1 MDALDVVLGPGRDL
15 LGRVDAT
22 LTAAGA
28 PAESPLWEL
37 LRRVGALPG
46 DALEFAAGLDPV
58 AMRRAAEDLRARAV
72 EFTDERS
79 AVDRVAADRP
89 WEGSSADAFSAV
101 WRSLADHIGDTVD
114 AGEPTLTGRL
124 AALAS
129 YVDGVAT
136 WAATLRDRLAMAVAD
151 TLTSAEAVVLKTAP
165 TDGTA
170 AASAAAAVGVKVLG
184 PLADAARTGRDLHDA
199 WTPNLAEL
207 AYRGAVGETGPR
219 GLQTTTRVDL

>member
-28 PAESPLWEL
+28 PAESRLWDL
-37 LRRVGALPG
+37 LQRVGALPG
-46 DALEFAAGLDPV
+46 DAVEFAAGLDPV
-58 AMRRAAEDLRARAV
+58 PMRAAAEDLRARAA

-101 WRSLADHIGDTVD
+101 WRALADHIGDTID
-114 AGEPTLTGRL
+114 AGEPTLIGRL
-124 AALAS
+124 TALAS

-136 WAATLRDRLAMAVAD
+136 WATTLRGRVAMAVAD
-151 TLTSAEAVVLKTAP
+151 ALASAEAVVLNTAP
-165 TDGTA
+165 TDSTTA
-170 AASAAAAVGVKVLG
+170 ADAAAAVAVKVLG
-184 PLADAARTGRDLHDA
+184 PLADAVRGGRDLHDA

-207 AYRGAVGETGPR
+207 TYRGAVLSGPR
-219 GLQTTTRVDL
+219 GFPTTTRVDL

>member
-37 LRRVGALPG
+37 LRQIGALPG
-46 DALEFAAGLDPV
+46 DALEFGAALDPV
-58 AMRRAAEDLRARAV
+58 AMRNAAEDLRARAV

-89 WEGSSADAFSAV
+89 WEGSGADAFSAV
-101 WRSLADHIGDTVD
+101 WQSLADHIGDTVD
-114 AGEPTLTGRL
+114 GGEPTLSGRL
-124 AALAS
+124 SALAS

-136 WAATLRDRLAMAVAD
+136 WASTLRGRLAMAVAD
-151 TLTSAEAVVLKTAP
+151 TLASAEAVVLATAP
-165 TDGTA
+165 TDSTA
-170 AASAAAAVGVKVLG
+170 AASAAASVGVKVLT
-184 PLADAARTGRDLHDA
+184 PLAQATRTGRDLHDA

-207 AYRGAVGETGPR
+207 TYRGAASSGPR
-219 GLQTTTRVDL
+219 GFHTTTRVDL